1 MTWSFR
7 EATIEEICNVEYGT
21 RVVRKKDAGTIYPVY
36 GGGGETFFLDS
47 YNRENR
53 VVIARFAMSE
63 RCTRRVLGKFALND
77 SGLTLSPKDDSVLRQ
92 DYLDYFVLS
101 INNQIYESARG
112 TAQKNLDVPSF
123 RQMKVVYPSS
133 VEKQKEIVEKL
144 DRAFAEIDQLETNLG
159 VKVGKTHDL
168 LQSIQNEALTATSE
182 DWESCKIGDLGKW
195 STGSTPSTAK
205 KEFWGDDVP
214 FVTPADLNA
223 SGELGEIGRRIS
235 KLGSEQVRVVIAPSV
250 LLVCIGATL
259 GKVAWTSETITTN
272 QQINTLQVDA
282 KKTNHKFMM
291 YLLSSPN
298 MQKKLWD
305 SSTGTTVPI
314 LNKGN
319 LENIDIF
326 IPSLEKQIEIVKRLD
341 RAFAEIE
348 LLAARI
354 QIEKEKAASIR
365 QSLLSNA
372 FTKKEEVA

>member
-1 MTWSFR
+1 M
-7 EATIEEICNVEYGT
+7 
-21 RVVRKKDAGTIYPVY
+21 
-36 GGGGETFFLDS
+36 
-47 YNRENR
+47 
-53 VVIARFAMSE
+53 
-63 RCTRRVLGKFALND
+63 
-77 SGLTLSPKDDSVLRQ
+77 
-92 DYLDYFVLS
+92 
-101 INNQIYESARG
+101 
-112 TAQKNLDVPSF
+112 
-123 RQMKVVYPSS
+123 
-133 VEKQKEIVEKL
+133 
-144 DRAFAEIDQLETNLG
+144 
-159 VKVGKTHDL
+159 

-195 STGSTPSTAK
+195 ITGSTPSTAK